1 VPSTLSHFG
10 WRVDRK
16 GEDPTLFERSF
27 EKLSPALLQTRSIDE
42 PMPMVTGFDY
52 SGMAKYQFE
61 DGKLPE
67 YLSKDYGI
75 EPEHG
80 LNIQKI
86 IREDIAFVDSISSV
100 GVQVADLIASGI
112 RKCLRGEFDD
122 NEAVAAALGEL
133 MVQARQNDPPLNLVS
148 LAAAAPLSPRTARLV
163 RIMIA
168 SARSMVRGKF
178 VYGGRGPIE
187 L

>member
-1 VPSTLSHFG
+1 
-10 WRVDRK
+10 
-16 GEDPTLFERSF
+16 
-27 EKLSPALLQTRSIDE
+27 
-42 PMPMVTGFDY
+42 MVHDFDY

-61 DGKLPE
+61 NGKLPE
-67 YLSKDYGI
+67 YLRNDYGV
-75 EPEHG
+75 EAQHG

-112 RKCLRGEFDD
+112 RKCLRSEFDD
-122 NEAVAAALGEL
+122 NEAVAAALGKL
-133 MVQARQNDPPLNLVS
+133 MVQAQQNAPPLNLVI
-148 LAAAAPLSPRTARLV
+148 LAAAAPLSPRAARLG

-168 SARSMVRGKF
+168 SARSMVRGNF